1 MRPQYTEDRYSCDIL
16 FAAFQTYRGDLNA
29 NACLQWAPAVLGER
43 VPVSVS
49 PVGSSSQMYLPPAWL
64 AEGGCQLR
72 RGGPVGGRLGGKRV
86 VRLVL
91 RAAAFKIRVVEKRAT
106 DTRVHIILTPVS
118 YSPIGIGCEVSYR
131 GAGRSLL
138 ASAPLGRPGA
148 FA

>member
-1 MRPQYTEDRYSCDIL
+1 MRPQHTEDRYSCDIL
-16 FAAFQTYRGDLNA
+16 FAAFQTYRGDLNT
-29 NACLQWAPAVLGER
+29 NACLQWAPAVLGGR

-72 RGGPVGGRLGGKRV
+72 RGGPVGGRLEGKRV

-91 RAAAFKIRVVEKRAT
+91 RAAAFKIRCVEKRAK